1 MGSTDLKRDGEPC
14 YLVVHLDK
22 HLDWESHINSV
33 VSTYHEKLSSV
44 RKMKNFMPFSTRIML
59 AESLL
64 LSEIDFNDYI
74 YSPLKQYQ
82 LKKLHRLQKAI
93 ASPLRIRWLPI
104 AERREN

>member
-1 MGSTDLKRDGEPC
+1 
-14 YLVVHLDK
+14 
-22 HLDWESHINSV
+22 
-33 VSTYHEKLSSV
+33 
-44 RKMKNFMPFSTRIML
+44 MPFSTHIML

-93 ASPLRIRWLPI
+93 ASLVIKCYAHTEDTLRIRWLPI
-104 AERREN
+104 AERRELNI